1 MCRKIILIILA
12 SYSVFADFSCSL
24 LDEIGQLKTVD
35 TFNTFG
41 KTSSGTYCYIVPKFV
56 ELCGS
61 ADKALM
67 SFAPHAVVDKN
78 GDFYAIN
85 LYGFNDQ
92 GPKIQIT
99 KIDTHGFYPWISI
112 CNR

>member
-1 MCRKIILIILA
+1 MHRKIILIILA

-41 KTSSGTYCYIVPKFV
+41 TTNVAYFSHFIPKFV

-61 ADKALM
+61 ADKA
-67 SFAPHAVVDKN
+67 
-78 GDFYAIN
+78 
-85 LYGFNDQ
+85 
-92 GPKIQIT
+92 
-99 KIDTHGFYPWISI
+99 
-112 CNR
+112 